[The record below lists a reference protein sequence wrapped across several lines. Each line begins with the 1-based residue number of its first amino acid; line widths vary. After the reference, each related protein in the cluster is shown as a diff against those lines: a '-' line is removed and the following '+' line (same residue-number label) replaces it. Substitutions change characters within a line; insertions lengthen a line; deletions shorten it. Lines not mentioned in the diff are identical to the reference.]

1 MLRMDGRLTRLPL
14 LGYQEHLP
22 GADNVYRH
30 IDSELGF
37 RCTDGGVRFRR
48 RFAGE
53 SHCVQKPLR
62 RLDPYRNSVRCDF
75 RGVELLSASDDPAS
89 DRHGLHL
96 AELTFRLPGYA

>member
-48 RFAGE
+48 RFAGNLIAFRNLFVG
-53 SHCVQKPLR
+53 SILTGILFAAMFVVWNYYPHPTIPL
-62 RLDPYRNSVRCDF
+62 PIVTAYTSP
-75 RGVELLSASDDPAS
+75 S
-89 DRHGLHL
+89 
-96 AELTFRLPGYA
+96 